1 MAETFTFRMRINLID
16 YLNRYI
22 SLINEINSL
31 KEEIDAV
38 EEAEDEII
46 NIGYKL
52 ERITDRLFAE
62 DTGAQIIAGYMEDI
76 AKRAIELND
85 EKLLELL
92 QGLDVVS
99 KKEEK
104 EK

>member
-1 MAETFTFRMRINLID
+1 MQLRMRINLID

-31 KEEIDAV
+31 KEGM
-38 EEAEDEII
+38 EAIENTDEIE
-46 NIGYKL
+46 NFCSRL
-52 ERITDRLFAE
+52 ERLTDRLFAE
-62 DTGAQIIAGYMEDI
+62 DVGAQIIVGYMEDI

-92 QGLDVVS
+92 QGLEIIS
-99 KKEEK
+99 KTEEK
-104 EK
+104 EA